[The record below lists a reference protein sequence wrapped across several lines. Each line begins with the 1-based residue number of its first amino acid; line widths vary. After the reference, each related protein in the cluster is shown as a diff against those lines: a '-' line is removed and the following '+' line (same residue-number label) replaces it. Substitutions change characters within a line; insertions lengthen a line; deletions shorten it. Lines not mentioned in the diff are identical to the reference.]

1 MVLKTRE
8 KIFIGVAI
16 LVGVVMGFD
25 QFITH
30 PAKKK
35 AAALQKE
42 VQEYNEKLASVSLSL
57 TGLNPIKKRVE
68 AKRKQKESLT
78 GRVSDGRQVGLLL
91 DQMGKESQ
99 MKKIDLVRL
108 TINESSP
115 GGPAEGKEKS
125 KTGSIK
131 KIILNVGLLADY
143 GSIGPYLESIQ
154 SLPIFMEI
162 ERVDIQRKEETFPK
176 LEVAL
181 QQNLYIAPPSK
192 KEQPSKKD
200 VQNIQTTTH

>member
-25 QFITH
+25 QFVTQ
-30 PAKKK
+30 PTKKK

-42 VQEYNEKLASVSLSL
+42 VQEYNEKLASVSLYL
-57 TGLNPIKKRVE
+57 TGLKAIKKRVE
-68 AKRKQKESLT
+68 DKRKQKDSLA
-78 GRVSDGRQVGLLL
+78 GRVSDGRQVSLLL

-115 GGPAEGKEKS
+115 GGPAEEKEKY

-181 QQNLYIAPPSK
+181 QQNLYIAPPPK

-200 VQNIQTTTH
+200 VQNIQATTH